1 MGDNDEVM
9 RFEITDQ
16 DPEDEMTTSCFGMKR
31 MSKNTLG
38 SGQIIVIVRDR
49 LSLKLALGAIG
60 GRETFKTIIRFVSGG
75 IVGQK

>member
-31 MSKNTLG
+31 MSKNTFG

-49 LSLKLALGAIG
+49 LSL
-60 GRETFKTIIRFVSGG
+60 RETF
-75 IVGQK
+75 